1 MANLSDIYT
10 FGVAF
15 ITLILAIFWLL
26 IFIDINREK
35 KEENSK
41 KQRKT
46 VKLRTVAVLIPTLAE
61 KEELRKTVNAALAS
75 DYPKKLFKVYVVLN
89 KSSPSSTREIAYSVR
104 SNRVKVIEAPMNGKA
119 AVMNYALKKFVKEE
133 LLLILD
139 ADTLINK
146 DLMYKL
152 AVQFKGKGVGGVV
165 SSVKVYK
172 PRNILEYLQS
182 YEYMLSIM
190 ARKAMSVLGGL
201 MVAHGAGSMFSTKI
215 IKKVGY
221 FDEKN
226 YTEDIEMGLRLL
238 VNGYLVENAIDAV
251 SYTIAPNTLKGLVK
265 QRLRWFSGFF
275 INVLKYRKKIMSTK
289 YRVLGLIIV
298 PISLVSISLGIV
310 VVVGLVYYFVSL
322 ALYFYTLV
330 LNTSLSYA
338 FFSSFQFSVFSL
350 NTIYITL
357 ITLTVIGLFSLFY
370 SLRSANGRLDAFKDT
385 LGILIYS
392 IFYSFFLSFVWLA
405 SLIMLSVRRRG
416 VGWGIPT

>member
-61 KEELRKTVNAALAS
+61 KEELRETINAALAS
-75 DYPKKLFKVYVVLN
+75 GYPKKLFKVYVVLN

-152 AVQFKGKGVGGVV
+152 AVQFKSERVGGVV

-251 SYTIAPNTLKGLVK
+251 SYTMVPNKLKGLLK

-275 INVLKYRKKIMSTK
+275 INVLKYKKRIMSTK

-322 ALYFYTLV
+322 AMYFYALV
-330 LNTSLSYA
+330 LNTSLSYV
-338 FFSSFQFSVFSL
+338 FSSFQFSFFSL

>member
-322 ALYFYTLV
+322 AMYFYALV
-330 LNTSLSYA
+330 LNTSLSYV
-338 FFSSFQFSVFSL
+338 FSSFQFSFFSL